1 MRIWLA
7 LSMLVAIGIS
17 TSGCVV
23 RPARVYVA
31 PAPGVVVVQPPP
43 PLQAETVPPPPAASG
58 YAWQPGHWRWNGA
71 QYVWWPGRYELIPA
85 RATAWVPAHWDD
97 RGGQW
102 VFVPGHWA
110 Y

>member
-7 LSMLVAIGIS
+7 LSMLLAIGVS
-17 TSGCVV
+17 ATGCYV

-31 PAPGVVVVQPPP
+31 PPEAVVVVR
-43 PLQAETVPPPPAASG
+43 PPPPAASG

-71 QYVWWPGRYELIPA
+71 EYVWWPGRYELIPA

-110 Y
+110 YR